1 MRSVLE
7 SAKSLGSVSRTGM
20 QTRAAQ
26 EGELLILEQKQS
38 KRFYKL
44 FDFVIVYTAQR
55 LDMVGMRLPFAGFRA
70 R

>member
-1 MRSVLE
+1 
-7 SAKSLGSVSRTGM
+7 M

-55 LDMVGMRLPFAGFRA
+55 LDIMGMRLPFAGFRA